1 MRTESEGVLRTNA
14 GCALSSQPSAA
25 EEEKLF
31 LLACYPDQIIVESL
45 VLVTWRG

>member
-25 EEEKLF
+25 EEKNFSYLRVI
-31 LLACYPDQIIVESL
+31 QIK
-45 VLVTWRG
+45 